1 MQSACFN
8 PKQVNLGKQ
17 SIYQKIKSK
26 EKNHN
31 SNNMKSKTL
40 KAEKILKIE

>member
-1 MQSACFN
+1 MMQLVCFN
-8 PKQVNLGKQ
+8 PKQVSLGKQ
-17 SIYQKIKSK
+17 SIYQKTKLK

-40 KAEKILKIE
+40 KTEKI